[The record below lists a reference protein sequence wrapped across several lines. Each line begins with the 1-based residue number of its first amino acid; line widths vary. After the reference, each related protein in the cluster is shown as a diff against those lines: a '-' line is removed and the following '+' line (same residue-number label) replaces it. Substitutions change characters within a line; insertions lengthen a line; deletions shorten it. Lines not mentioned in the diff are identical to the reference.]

1 MKTLF
6 TRIIAYL
13 TPIFIWLGILFNPT
27 TPVEG
32 IFNNKPAPT
41 PKTSSDE
48 GEFKMNKYDI
58 VVSPYGDDSIDG
70 TPDFPLK
77 TPKAAKKS

>member
-32 IFNNKPAPT
+32 GNNEPVPT
-41 PKTSSDE
+41 PKTSFDE

-58 VVSPYGDDSIDG
+58 VVSPDGDDSIDG
-70 TPDFPLK
+70 SPDFPLK